1 MNMNDDRYAE
11 QNRGYDPSQG
21 HSMISGLILTRSL
34 SCIIRRPRAPP
45 LRLVPLLRTLPR
57 RRLLSSPLGTVH
69 DVNEVDE
76 LIRMTANYLL
86 VLGAGLQ
93 RLVGDTV
100 SIAHERTSGRE
111 RCSRP
116 RRTP

>member
-1 MNMNDDRYAE
+1 MDMNDDRYAE

-69 DVNEVDE
+69 GVNEMNE
-76 LIRMTANYLL
+76 LMRMTVSYLL
-86 VLGAGLQ
+86 VLGTGLQ
-93 RLVGDTV
+93 RLAGDTV
-100 SIAHERTSGRE
+100 SIEHGRTSDRE

-116 RRTP
+116 QRTP